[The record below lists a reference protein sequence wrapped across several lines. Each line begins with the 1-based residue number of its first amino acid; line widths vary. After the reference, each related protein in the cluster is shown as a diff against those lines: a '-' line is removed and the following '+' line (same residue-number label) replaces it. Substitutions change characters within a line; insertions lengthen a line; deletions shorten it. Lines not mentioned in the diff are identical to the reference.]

1 MTNILK
7 FHIQFPKFGQNY
19 EVNFSS
25 GLHLIFGESGVGK
38 SIFFQKFCDM
48 YTEIGNFN
56 LKILEKPT
64 RTIPVFQ
71 NPENQIVSS
80 TLDGELAF
88 SPECIFSNPSEVT
101 NFVDGI
107 KNMLNFI
114 DDGTRHPVTLS
125 GGEKELLNLAT
136 ALSVKPGL
144 IIIDDGLSF
153 LNNKAKKD
161 QVKSLDNYIKD
172 TGSIILW
179 LTSDI
184 SDLKFGDSA
193 WELTLDSFTEITKSK
208 SLPKYQRN
216 NYPVG
221 KLRLNVDHLTY
232 SYDHKRTILNDLS
245 IEILETR
252 CFGIIGANGS
262 GKTTIAEIFSGI
274 LPDYSGEFQLEING
288 ESPSIGYLNQFP
300 EKMLGTVTLG
310 EFLLDLKHFGKLN
323 PLLVNQALGM
333 MNDYQINWKIIEN
346 RPAIDVQWTALR
358 LAIIILLGCSNYE
371 LIILDEPTFGLGW
384 RQKQTLARFIKKIL
398 NKKHCI
404 IISHDEQFIHSI
416 CDKVL
421 ELDTKSIMQNPDLV
435 REQR

>member
-1 MTNILK
+1 VTNILK

-56 LKILEKPT
+56 LKILKKPT

-323 PLLVNQALGM
+323 PLFVNQALGM

-421 ELDTKSIMQNPDLV
+421 ELDTKSIMHNPDLV

>member
-7 FHIQFPKFGQNY
+7 FHIQFPKFSENY
-19 EVNFSS
+19 EANYSS

-38 SIFFQKFCDM
+38 STFFQKLCGM
-48 YTEIGNFN
+48 YTEIGNFD
-56 LKILEKPT
+56 LKIHEKPKH
-64 RTIPVFQ
+64 TIPVFQ

-88 SPECIFSNPSEVT
+88 SAECAFSDPSKVT
-101 NFVDGI
+101 YLVDGI

-144 IIIDDGLSF
+144 IVIDDGLSF
-153 LNNKAKKD
+153 LNSKAKNN
-161 QVKSLDNYIKD
+161 QVQRLYKYIKD

-179 LTSDI
+179 FTSDI
-184 SDLKFGDSA
+184 SDLKFGDTV
-193 WELTLDSFTEITKSK
+193 WGLTLDSFTEINKSK
-208 SLPKYQRN
+208 PIPKYQGK
-216 NYPVG
+216 NYPAG
-221 KLRLNVDHLTY
+221 KLRLIADHLTY
-232 SYDHKRTILNDLS
+232 FYDNKRIIFNDLS
-245 IEILETR
+245 IESLETR

-262 GKTTIAEIFSGI
+262 GKTTIARIFSGI
-274 LPDYSGEFQLEING
+274 LHDYSGEFQLDIDG
-288 ESPSIGYLNQFP
+288 ESPAIGYLNQFP

-310 EFLLDLKHFGKLN
+310 EFLLDLQHFGKLN
-323 PLLVNQALGM
+323 PLVVNQALNM
-333 MNDYQINWKIIEN
+333 MNDYQINWSIIEHQ
-346 RPAIDVQWTALR
+346 PAIDVQWTALR
-358 LAIIILLGCSNYE
+358 LAIIILLGYSNYE

-384 RQKQTLARFIKKIL
+384 RQKQTLARFINKIL

-421 ELDTKSIMQNPDLV
+421 ELDSKSIMQNPDLV

>member
-1 MTNILK
+1 MTNILQ

-19 EVNFSS
+19 EVKFLS

-38 SIFFQKFCDM
+38 STFFQKLCGM
-48 YTEIGNFN
+48 YTEIGNYD
-56 LKILEKPT
+56 LKIHEKPT

-88 SPECIFSNPSEVT
+88 SPECIFSDPSEVT
-101 NFVDGI
+101 DFVDGI
-107 KNMLNFI
+107 KNKLDFI
-114 DDGTRHPVTLS
+114 IDGTRHPVTLS

-161 QVKSLDNYIKD
+161 QVKRLDNYIKD

-184 SDLKFGDSA
+184 SDLKFADSV
-193 WELTLDSFTEITKSK
+193 WELTLDSFTEITKRRSM
-208 SLPKYQRN
+208 PKYQRN
-216 NYPVG
+216 NYPAG
-221 KLRLNVDHLTY
+221 KLRLIIDHLTY
-232 SYDHKRTILNDLS
+232 FYDNRRTILNDLS

-262 GKTTIAEIFSGI
+262 GKTTIAGIFSGI
-274 LPDYSGEFQLEING
+274 LPDYSGEFQLKIDG
-288 ESPSIGYLNQFP
+288 KSPSIGYLNQFP

-310 EFLLDLKHFGKLN
+310 EFLLDLQHFGKLN
-323 PLLVNQALGM
+323 PLLVNQALSM
-333 MNDYQINWKIIEN
+333 MNDYQINWNIIEHK
-346 RPAIDVQWTALR
+346 PAIDIQWTALR
-358 LAIIILLGCSNYE
+358 LAMIILLGCSNYE

-384 RQKQTLARFIKKIL
+384 RQKQTLARFINKIL

-404 IISHDEQFIHSI
+404 IISHDEQFIHSM

-421 ELDTKSIMQNPDLV
+421 ELDTKSIIQNPDLV

>member
-1 MTNILK
+1 
-7 FHIQFPKFGQNY
+7 
-19 EVNFSS
+19 
-25 GLHLIFGESGVGK
+25 
-38 SIFFQKFCDM
+38 M
-48 YTEIGNFN
+48 YTEIGNFD
-56 LKILEKPT
+56 LKIHEVPT
-64 RTIPVFQ
+64 RIIPVFQ

-88 SPECIFSNPSEVT
+88 SPECIFSDPSEVT
-101 NFVDGI
+101 DFVDGI
-107 KNMLNFI
+107 KNKLDFI

-144 IIIDDGLSF
+144 IVIDDGLSF
-153 LNNKAKKD
+153 LNSKAKKD
-161 QVKSLDNYIKD
+161 QVKRLDNYIKD

-184 SDLKFGDSA
+184 SDLKFGDSV

-208 SLPKYQRN
+208 SMPKYRRN
-216 NYPVG
+216 NYPAG
-221 KLRLNVDHLTY
+221 NLRLIIDHLTY
-232 SYDHKRTILNDLS
+232 FYDHRRTILNDLS

-262 GKTTIAEIFSGI
+262 GKTTIAGIFSGI
-274 LPDYSGEFQLEING
+274 LPDYLGEFQLEIDG
-288 ESPSIGYLNQFP
+288 ESPRIGYLNQFP

-310 EFLLDLKHFGKLN
+310 EFLHDLQHFGKLN
-323 PLLVNQALGM
+323 PLIVNQALNM
-333 MNDYQINWKIIEN
+333 MNDYQINWNIIEHK
-346 RPAIDVQWTALR
+346 PAIDVQWTALR
-358 LAIIILLGCSNYE
+358 LAMIILLGCSNYE

-384 RQKQTLARFIKKIL
+384 RQKQTLARFINKIL

-404 IISHDEQFIHSI
+404 IISHDEQFIHSV

-421 ELDTKSIMQNPDLV
+421 ELDTKSIIQNPDLV

>member
-7 FHIQFPKFGQNY
+7 FHIQFPKFSQNY
-19 EVNFSS
+19 EANYSS

-38 SIFFQKFCDM
+38 STFFQKLCGM
-48 YTEIGNFN
+48 YTEIGNFD
-56 LKILEKPT
+56 LKIHEKPKH
-64 RTIPVFQ
+64 TIPVFQ

-88 SPECIFSNPSEVT
+88 SAECVFSDPRKVT
-101 NFVDGI
+101 YLVDGI

-144 IIIDDGLSF
+144 IVIDDGLSF
-153 LNNKAKKD
+153 LNSKAKNN
-161 QVKSLDNYIKD
+161 QVQRLYKYIKD

-179 LTSDI
+179 FTSDI
-184 SDLKFGDSA
+184 SDLKFGDTV
-193 WELTLDSFTEITKSK
+193 WGLTLDSFTEINKSK
-208 SLPKYQRN
+208 PIPKYQRK
-216 NYPVG
+216 NYPAG
-221 KLRLNVDHLTY
+221 KLRLIADHLTY
-232 SYDHKRTILNDLS
+232 FYDNKRIIFNDLS
-245 IEILETR
+245 IESLETR

-262 GKTTIAEIFSGI
+262 GKTTIAGIFSGI
-274 LPDYSGEFQLEING
+274 LHDYSGEFQLDIDG
-288 ESPSIGYLNQFP
+288 ESPAIGYLNQFP

-310 EFLLDLKHFGKLN
+310 EFLLDLQHFGKLN
-323 PLLVNQALGM
+323 PLVVNQALNM
-333 MNDYQINWKIIEN
+333 MNDYQINWSIIEHQ
-346 RPAIDVQWTALR
+346 PAIDVQWTALR
-358 LAIIILLGCSNYE
+358 LAIIILLGYSNYE

-384 RQKQTLARFIKKIL
+384 RQKQTLARFINKIL

-421 ELDTKSIMQNPDLV
+421 ELDSKSIMQNPDLV
-435 REQR
+435 REQQ

>member
-161 QVKSLDNYIKD
+161 QVESLDNYIKD

>member
-7 FHIQFPKFGQNY
+7 FHIQFPKFRQNY

-38 SIFFQKFCDM
+38 SRFFQKLCGM
-48 YTEIGNFN
+48 YTEIGNFD
-56 LKILEKPT
+56 LKIHKKPT

-107 KNMLNFI
+107 KNMLDFI

-333 MNDYQINWKIIEN
+333 MNDYQINWKIIED

>member
-216 NYPVG
+216 NYPAG
-221 KLRLNVDHLTY
+221 KLRLIVNHLTY
-232 SYDHKRTILNDLS
+232 FYDHKRTILNDLS

-323 PLLVNQALGM
+323 PLFVNQALGM

-404 IISHDEQFIHSI
+404 IISHDEQFINSI

>member
-1 MTNILK
+1 VTNILK
-7 FHIQFPKFGQNY
+7 FHIQFPKFSENY
-19 EVNFSS
+19 EANYSS

-38 SIFFQKFCDM
+38 STFFQKLCGM
-48 YTEIGNFN
+48 YTEIGNFD
-56 LKILEKPT
+56 LKIHEKPKH
-64 RTIPVFQ
+64 TIPVFQ

-88 SPECIFSNPSEVT
+88 SAECVFSDPRKVT
-101 NFVDGI
+101 YLVDGI

-144 IIIDDGLSF
+144 IVIDDGLSF
-153 LNNKAKKD
+153 LNSKAKNN
-161 QVKSLDNYIKD
+161 QVQRLYKYIKD

-179 LTSDI
+179 FTSDI
-184 SDLKFGDSA
+184 SDLKFGDTV
-193 WELTLDSFTEITKSK
+193 WGLTLDSFTEINKSK
-208 SLPKYQRN
+208 PIPKYQRK
-216 NYPVG
+216 NYPAG
-221 KLRLNVDHLTY
+221 KLRLIADHLTY
-232 SYDHKRTILNDLS
+232 FYDNKRIIFNDLS
-245 IEILETR
+245 IESLETR

-262 GKTTIAEIFSGI
+262 GKTTIAGIFSGI
-274 LPDYSGEFQLEING
+274 LHDYSGEFQLDIDG
-288 ESPSIGYLNQFP
+288 ESPAIGYLNQFP

-310 EFLLDLKHFGKLN
+310 EFLLDLQHFGKLN
-323 PLLVNQALGM
+323 PLVVNQALNM
-333 MNDYQINWKIIEN
+333 MNDYQINWSIIEHQ
-346 RPAIDVQWTALR
+346 PAIDVQWTALR
-358 LAIIILLGCSNYE
+358 LAIIILLGYSNYE

-384 RQKQTLARFIKKIL
+384 RQKQTLARFINKIL

-421 ELDTKSIMQNPDLV
+421 ELDSKSIMQNPDLV

>member
-323 PLLVNQALGM
+323 PLFVNQALGM

>member
-1 MTNILK
+1 VTNILK
-7 FHIQFPKFGQNY
+7 FHIQFPKFSQNY
-19 EVNFSS
+19 ETNFSA

-38 SIFFQKFCDM
+38 STFFQQLCGMDA
-48 YTEIGNFN
+48 EIGNFD
-56 LKILEKPT
+56 LKIHEKPT
-64 RTIPVFQ
+64 RVIPVFQ

-88 SPECIFSNPSEVT
+88 SAECIFSDPSKVT
-101 NFVDGI
+101 YLVDGI
-107 KNMLNFI
+107 KDKLNFI

-144 IIIDDGLSF
+144 IVIDDGLSF
-153 LNNKAKKD
+153 LNSKAKKN
-161 QVKSLDNYIKD
+161 QVQRLGKYIKD

-179 LTSDI
+179 FTSDI
-184 SDLKFGDSA
+184 SDLKFGDTV
-193 WELTLDSFTEITKSK
+193 WELTLNSFTEINKSIPI
-208 SLPKYQRN
+208 PKYQRN
-216 NYPVG
+216 NHPAG
-221 KLRLNVDHLTY
+221 KLHLIADHLTY
-232 SYDHKRTILNDLS
+232 FYDHKRTILNDLS
-245 IEILETR
+245 IESLETR

-262 GKTTIAEIFSGI
+262 GKTTIAGIFSGI
-274 LPDYSGEFQLEING
+274 LPDYSGEFQLDIDG
-288 ESPSIGYLNQFP
+288 ESPTIGYLNQFP

-310 EFLLDLKHFGKLN
+310 EFLLELQHFEKLN
-323 PLLVNQALGM
+323 PLVVNQALNM
-333 MNDYQINWKIIEN
+333 MIDYQINWSIIEHQ
-346 RPAIDVQWTALR
+346 PAIDVQWTALR
-358 LAIIILLGCSNYE
+358 LAMIILLGCSNYE

-384 RQKQTLARFIKKIL
+384 RQKQTLARFINKIL

-421 ELDTKSIMQNPDLV
+421 VLDSKSIMQNPDLV

>member
-153 LNNKAKKD
+153 LNNKSKKD

-221 KLRLNVDHLTY
+221 KLRLNLDHLTY

-323 PLLVNQALGM
+323 PLFVNQALGM

>member
-136 ALSVKPGL
+136 ALSIKPGL

>member
-56 LKILEKPT
+56 LKILEKPK

-114 DDGTRHPVTLS
+114 DDWTRHPVTLS

-262 GKTTIAEIFSGI
+262 GKTTIAGIFSGI
-274 LPDYSGEFQLEING
+274 LPDYSGEFQLEIDG

-310 EFLLDLKHFGKLN
+310 EFLLDLQHFGKLS
-323 PLLVNQALGM
+323 PLLVNQALNM
-333 MNDYQINWKIIEN
+333 MNDYQINWKIIEHK
-346 RPAIDVQWTALR
+346 PAFDVQWTALR

-384 RQKQTLARFIKKIL
+384 RQKQTLARFINKIL

-421 ELDTKSIMQNPDLV
+421 ELDTKSIMHNPDLV

>member
-1 MTNILK
+1 VTNILK

-323 PLLVNQALGM
+323 PLFVNQALGM

>member
-38 SIFFQKFCDM
+38 SIFFQNFCGM
-48 YTEIGNFN
+48 YAEIGNFD

-88 SPECIFSNPSEVT
+88 SPECIFSNPSDVT
-101 NFVDGI
+101 NFVNGI
-107 KNMLNFI
+107 KNMLDFI

-274 LPDYSGEFQLEING
+274 LPDYSGEFQLEIDG
-288 ESPSIGYLNQFP
+288 KLPSIGYLNQFP

-323 PLLVNQALGM
+323 PLFVNQALSM

-358 LAIIILLGCSNYE
+358 LAMIILLGCSNYE

>member
-1 MTNILK
+1 VTNILK

-64 RTIPVFQ
+64 RTIPVFR

-323 PLLVNQALGM
+323 PLFVNQALGM

-358 LAIIILLGCSNYE
+358 LAMIILLGCSNYE

>member
-274 LPDYSGEFQLEING
+274 LPDYSGEFQLEIDG
-288 ESPSIGYLNQFP
+288 KLPSIGYLNQFP

-323 PLLVNQALGM
+323 PLFVNQALSM

-421 ELDTKSIMQNPDLV
+421 ELDTKSIMHNPDLV

>member
-7 FHIQFPKFGQNY
+7 FHIQFPKFSENY
-19 EVNFSS
+19 EANYSS

-38 SIFFQKFCDM
+38 STFFQKLCGM
-48 YTEIGNFN
+48 YTEIGNFD
-56 LKILEKPT
+56 LKIHEKPKH
-64 RTIPVFQ
+64 TIPVFQ

-88 SPECIFSNPSEVT
+88 SAECVFSDPRKVT
-101 NFVDGI
+101 YLVDGI

-144 IIIDDGLSF
+144 IVIDDGLSF
-153 LNNKAKKD
+153 LNSKAKNN
-161 QVKSLDNYIKD
+161 QVQRLYKYIKD

-179 LTSDI
+179 FTSDI
-184 SDLKFGDSA
+184 SDLKFGDTV
-193 WELTLDSFTEITKSK
+193 WGLTLDSFTEINKSK
-208 SLPKYQRN
+208 PIPKYQGK
-216 NYPVG
+216 NYPAG
-221 KLRLNVDHLTY
+221 KLRLIADHLTY
-232 SYDHKRTILNDLS
+232 FYDNKRIIFNDLS
-245 IEILETR
+245 IESLETR

-262 GKTTIAEIFSGI
+262 GKTTIAGIFSGI
-274 LPDYSGEFQLEING
+274 LHDYSGEFQLDIDG
-288 ESPSIGYLNQFP
+288 ESPAIGYLNQFP

-310 EFLLDLKHFGKLN
+310 EFLLDLQHFGKLN
-323 PLLVNQALGM
+323 PLVVNQALNM
-333 MNDYQINWKIIEN
+333 MNDYQINWSIIEHQ
-346 RPAIDVQWTALR
+346 PAIDVQWTALR
-358 LAIIILLGCSNYE
+358 LAIIILLGYSNYE

-384 RQKQTLARFIKKIL
+384 RQKQTLARFINKIL

-421 ELDTKSIMQNPDLV
+421 ELDSKSIMQNPDLV

>member
-7 FHIQFPKFGQNY
+7 FYIQFPKFGQNY

-38 SIFFQKFCDM
+38 SIFFQKLCGM
-48 YTEIGNFN
+48 YTEIGNFD
-56 LKILEKPT
+56 LKIYEKPT

-88 SPECIFSNPSEVT
+88 SPECIFPIPSEVT
-101 NFVDGI
+101 YIVDGI
-107 KNMLNFI
+107 KNKLDFI
-114 DDGTRHPVTLS
+114 IDGTRHPVTLS
-125 GGEKELLNLAT
+125 GGEKELLNLAP

-144 IIIDDGLSF
+144 IVIDDGLSF

-161 QVKSLDNYIKD
+161 QVKRLDNYIKD

-179 LTSDI
+179 FTSDI
-184 SDLKFGDSA
+184 SDLKFSDSV
-193 WELTLDSFTEITKSK
+193 WELTLDSFTEITKRRSM
-208 SLPKYQRN
+208 PKYQRN
-216 NYPVG
+216 NYPAG
-221 KLRLNVDHLTY
+221 KLRLIIDHLTY
-232 SYDHKRTILNDLS
+232 FYDHKRIILNDLS

-262 GKTTIAEIFSGI
+262 GKTTIAGIFSGI
-274 LPDYSGEFQLEING
+274 LPDYLGEFQLEIDG
-288 ESPSIGYLNQFP
+288 ELPRIGYLNQFP

-310 EFLLDLKHFGKLN
+310 EFLHDLQHFGKLN
-323 PLLVNQALGM
+323 PLVVNQALNM
-333 MNDYQINWKIIEN
+333 MNDYQINWNIIEHK
-346 RPAIDVQWTALR
+346 PAIDVQWTALR
-358 LAIIILLGCSNYE
+358 LAMIILLGCSNYE

-384 RQKQTLARFIKKIL
+384 RQKQTLARFINKIL

-421 ELDTKSIMQNPDLV
+421 NLDTKSIIENPDLV

>member
-1 MTNILK
+1 MTNILN
-7 FHIQFPKFGQNY
+7 FHIQFPKFSQDY
-19 EVNFSS
+19 ETSFSA
-25 GLHLIFGESGVGK
+25 GLHVIFGESGVGK
-38 SIFFQKFCDM
+38 STFFQKLCGM
-48 YTEIGNFN
+48 YTEIGNFD
-56 LKILEKPT
+56 LKIHEKPKH
-64 RTIPVFQ
+64 TIPVFQ

-88 SPECIFSNPSEVT
+88 SAECIFSDPSKVT
-101 NFVDGI
+101 YLVDGI

-144 IIIDDGLSF
+144 IVIDDGLSF
-153 LNNKAKKD
+153 LNSQAKNN
-161 QVKSLDNYIKD
+161 QVQRLYKYIKD

-179 LTSDI
+179 FTSDI
-184 SDLKFGDSA
+184 SDLKFGDTV
-193 WELTLDSFTEITKSK
+193 WELTLDSFTEINKSK
-208 SLPKYQRN
+208 PIPKYQRK
-216 NYPVG
+216 NYPAG
-221 KLRLNVDHLTY
+221 KLRLIADHLTY
-232 SYDHKRTILNDLS
+232 FYDNKRIILNDLS
-245 IEILETR
+245 IESLETR

-262 GKTTIAEIFSGI
+262 GKTTIAGIFSGI
-274 LPDYSGEFQLEING
+274 LHDYSGEFQLDIDG
-288 ESPSIGYLNQFP
+288 ESPAIGYLNQFP

-310 EFLLDLKHFGKLN
+310 EFLLDLQHFGKLN
-323 PLLVNQALGM
+323 PLVVNQALNM
-333 MNDYQINWKIIEN
+333 MNDHQINWSIIEHQ
-346 RPAIDVQWTALR
+346 PAIDVQWTALR
-358 LAIIILLGCSNYE
+358 LAIIILLGYSNYE

-384 RQKQTLARFIKKIL
+384 RQKQTLARFINKIL

-421 ELDTKSIMQNPDLV
+421 ELDSKIIMQNPDLV

>member
-1 MTNILK
+1 VTNILK

-107 KNMLNFI
+107 RNMLNFI

-262 GKTTIAEIFSGI
+262 GKTTIAGIFSGI
-274 LPDYSGEFQLEING
+274 LPDYSGEFQLEIDG

-323 PLLVNQALGM
+323 PLFVNQALGM

>member
-107 KNMLNFI
+107 KNMLDFI

-184 SDLKFGDSA
+184 SDLKFGDSV

-221 KLRLNVDHLTY
+221 KLHLNVDHLTY

-310 EFLLDLKHFGKLN
+310 EFLLDLQHFGKLN
-323 PLLVNQALGM
+323 PLLVNQALNM

-384 RQKQTLARFIKKIL
+384 RQKQTLARFINKIL